1 MMSKNNIGCYKFNEF
16 IFDVNNCQLVRD
28 GLPIPLTQ
36 KSFEILEFLLTNRGR
51 IVKKEEF
58 LESLWEGNYVEEANL
73 TQHIYMLRKALKQKS
88 SGDVYIETIPKNGYR
103 FVAEVKEFAENAFS
117 ANGSNNA
124 DQNGSNGVALESTR
138 DYGRE
143 VLGDQILLESE
154 FRSANTESSFYAPN
168 SSVSG
173 NPLNSLYRFFAGIG
187 IFMLL
192 AISIGAY
199 FYFNNTSSSE
209 SVSASTRKSVA
220 VLPFRQ
226 IDDEK
231 DAKLGLGIAD
241 VLIAK
246 LANTKEV
253 DVRPTTSIMR
263 FSNEDPTDLFEVG
276 NKLAVD
282 CVISGTVQRDKD
294 VVRVTAQLYDVKGKH
309 PVWTA
314 KFDET
319 YSDVFTLQ
327 DKITER
333 ISQRLSTELGVSS
346 SALSYK
352 QNTKST
358 EAYRAY
364 SMGLS
369 YWNMHTATAFENAV
383 VQFKKAIELD
393 SEFVMAYAYLAD
405 TYAHTS
411 HMRGLMTEDEARSK
425 GEKAAKRALEL
436 DPNCA
441 EAMAA
446 LALIY
451 ANQDRQTEAFALMK
465 KSVDLKPNDAHS
477 LHRISWMYANKGNMK
492 KAIEEMRLAQKLD
505 PQSAYLNQFLAEML
519 LLDRQP
525 DEAIPFLEKALEIE
539 PNSVSVHWVWINAL
553 EQKEQFDRAEKKIR
567 GIRDQHKLENNPSLK
582 LALARV
588 YAKNGKDSEARNL
601 LAEVLKKETGREHEW
616 LIAEVLVALGDG
628 DKALPR
634 LENIIK
640 HTKDNI
646 YRVKY
651 EPNFEPIMDNPGF
664 AKLLKEKEL
673 KQGW

>member
-1 MMSKNNIGCYKFNEF
+1 MSKNNVSCFKFNEF
-16 IFDVNNCQLVRD
+16 IFDINNCQLIRD

-36 KSFEILEFLLTNRGR
+36 KSFEILQFLLTNRGR

-58 LESLWEGNYVEEANL
+58 LETLWEGNYVEEANL
-73 TQHIYMLRKALKQKS
+73 TQHIYMLRKALKQNGT
-88 SGDVYIETIPKNGYR
+88 GDVYIETIPKNGYR
-103 FVAEVKEFAENAFS
+103 FVAEVKELAENAFS
-117 ANGSNNA
+117 SNGS
-124 DQNGSNGVALESTR
+124 DDVSLESTR
-138 DYGRE
+138 NYAPD
-143 VLGDQILLESE
+143 VVSDQVLLESE
-154 FRSANTESSFYAPN
+154 FGSANTGASFYAAN
-168 SSVSG
+168 LRETDR
-173 NPLNSLYRFFAGIG
+173 PLTGFSRLLTGIG
-187 IFMLL
+187 IFFLL
-192 AISIGAY
+192 AVSIGGY
-199 FYFNNTSSSE
+199 FYINNRASVE
-209 SVSASTRKSVA
+209 SATASARKSVA

-226 IDDEK
+226 IDENK

-246 LANTKEV
+246 LSNTKEI

-263 FSNEDPTDLFEVG
+263 FSNDDHSDLFEVG
-276 NKLAVD
+276 RTLAVD

-294 VVRVTAQLYDVKGKH
+294 VVRVTAQLYDVKEKH

-333 ISQRLSTELGVSS
+333 ISQKLSIELGVSS
-346 SALSYK
+346 TALSYK
-352 QNTKST
+352 QNTNSA

-383 VQFKKAIELD
+383 VQFKKAVELD
-393 SEFVMAYAYLAD
+393 PHFVMAYAYLAD
-405 TYAHTS
+405 TYAHTG
-411 HMRGLMTEDEARSK
+411 HMSGLMTEKKARAL
-425 GEKAAKRALEL
+425 GEQAAKDALEL

-451 ANQDRQTEAFALMK
+451 ANQERQKEAFDLMR
-465 KSVDLKPNDAHS
+465 KSVELKPNDAHS
-477 LHRISWMYANKGNMK
+477 LHRISWMYANKGDMK

-525 DEAIPFLEKALEIE
+525 DEAIPFLEKTLEIE
-539 PNSVSVHWVWINAL
+539 PNSVSARWVWINAL
-553 EQKEQFDRAEKKIR
+553 EQKGLLDEAEEKIR
-567 GIRDQHKLENNPSLK
+567 NIRNQFKLENNPSLK

-588 YAKNGKDSEARNL
+588 YAKNGKESQARDI
-601 LAEVLKKETGREHEW
+601 LADVLKKDKGRDNEW
-616 LIAEVLVALGDG
+616 LIAEVLIALGDG
-628 DKALPR
+628 DQALPR
-634 LENIIK
+634 LESIVK

-646 YRVKY
+646 YRVKF
-651 EPNFEPIMDNPGF
+651 EPNFEPVMDDPTF
-664 AKLLKEKEL
+664 ARLLKEKEIE
-673 KQGW
+673 QGW